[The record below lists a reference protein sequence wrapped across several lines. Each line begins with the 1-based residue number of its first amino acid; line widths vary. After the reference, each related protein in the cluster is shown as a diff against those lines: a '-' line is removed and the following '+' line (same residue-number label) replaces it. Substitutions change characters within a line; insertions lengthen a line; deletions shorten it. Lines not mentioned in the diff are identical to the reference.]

1 MSASFIPQEI
11 IRAKRDGQKLTAEQL
26 KTFFAG
32 YLAGD
37 IPDYQ
42 VSAMLMAMLL
52 KGLDQS
58 ETVAMTKI
66 SCDSGKTLSWP
77 YPKNLIVDK
86 HSTGGIGDKTSL
98 ILMPLCLLEGLK
110 VPMISGRGLGHTGGT
125 LDKLEAIPGMNPKP
139 SLAQAETLMRDLG
152 GVFMG
157 QTEEIAALDR
167 RLYALRDV
175 TATVECRP
183 LIVASILSKKLAEG
197 LGGLVLDVKFGSGAF
212 ISDQKES
219 RLLAEQLVSV
229 AKGCGLNTQAF
240 HTSMDSPLGTEA
252 GNWLEIRECINIL
265 QGKGPS
271 DCRHLSLELAV
282 AMVRMAYPTRG
293 VEDIR
298 ETLSEH
304 LRSGRAFEVFSKLI
318 HAQGGD
324 VSYLANP
331 SKMPN
336 AKIVHEVR
344 SSSSGFVSAVQVRE
358 LGVAIVELGGGR
370 KSASDK
376 IDPLV
381 GLSKLAPLGAKMN
394 QGDLICEIHANDSE
408 TLRLATER
416 VLRAYTIGST
426 KPKTHQLVAEV
437 IQ

>member
-26 KTFFAG
+26 KGFFAG

-58 ETVAMTKI
+58 ETVTMTKI

-77 YPKNLIVDK
+77 YPKNLVVDK

-125 LDKLEAIPGMNPKP
+125 LDKLESIPGMNPKP
-139 SLAQAETLMRDLG
+139 SLSQAETLMRELG

-212 ISDQKES
+212 IADQRES

-252 GNWLEIRECINIL
+252 GNWLEIRECIDVL

-271 DCRHLSLELAV
+271 DCRHLSLELAT
-282 AMVRMAYPTRG
+282 AMVRMAYPNRD
-293 VEDIR
+293 VEEIR
-298 ETLSEH
+298 KTLNGH
-304 LRSGRAFEVFSKLI
+304 LQSGRAFEIFCKLI
-318 HAQGGD
+318 RAQGGD
-324 VSYLANP
+324 ANVLSSP
-331 SKMPN
+331 AKMPN
-336 AKIVHEVR
+336 AKLVHHLK
-344 SSSSGFVSAVQVRE
+344 SSTSGYVKSIQVRE

-381 GLSKLAPLGAKMN
+381 GLSKLSPVGTKVS
-394 QGDLICEIHANDSE
+394 QGDVLCEIHANDDES
-408 TLRLATER
+408 LRLATER
-416 VLRAYTIGST
+416 VLRAYSIGST
-426 KPKTHQLVAEV
+426 KPKTHQLISEV